1 MAEDPSL
8 CFSTSLREHCIYSR
22 VPCSILHCPLPLPQP
37 PSIELTCPRTQ
48 LPGLR
53 SRNIFCT
60 LHFHYRSPIP
70 QGTYRV
76 RLVPQRNLL
85 ARQST
90 SITENQALLPASGIL
105 VRSAPG
111 VAGATPSP
119 FHCWKPIDRCSIRD
133 TCCTC
138 SCQEN
143 FRYAGS
149 LHSIGRGQSF

>member
-1 MAEDPSL
+1 MVEDRSL

-37 PSIELTCPRTQ
+37 PSIGLHYQRPPQR
-48 LPGLR
+48 GLR
-53 SRNIFCT
+53 STNIFST
-60 LHFHYRSPIP
+60 LHFHYPSPIP

-105 VRSAPG
+105 VCNAPG
-111 VAGATPSP
+111 EAGATPSP
-119 FHCWKPIDRCSIRD
+119 FHCWKPTDRCSIRD

-138 SCQEN
+138 SSGLKCW
-143 FRYAGS
+143 
-149 LHSIGRGQSF
+149 

>member
-1 MAEDPSL
+1 ML
-8 CFSTSLREHCIYSR
+8 FFSNQNLNHLYPINLTEIVQY
-22 VPCSILHCPLPLPQP
+22 HCPLPLPQP
-37 PSIELTCPRTQ
+37 PNIELTCPRTQ

-105 VRSAPG
+105 VCSAPG
-111 VAGATPSP
+111 EAGATPSP

-143 FRYAGS
+143 FHWQRPTDRC
-149 LHSIGRGQSF
+149 SIV

>member
-1 MAEDPSL
+1 MAEDRSL

-37 PSIELTCPRTQ
+37 PSIGLHCPHHL

-53 SRNIFCT
+53 STNIFCT

-90 SITENQALLPASGIL
+90 SITRNQAFLLPSGIL

-111 VAGATPSP
+111 VAGATASP

-138 SCQEN
+138 SCQ
-143 FRYAGS
+143 GS
-149 LHSIGRGQSF
+149 

>member
-1 MAEDPSL
+1 MEEDRSL

-37 PSIELTCPRTQ
+37 PSIELTC
-48 LPGLR
+48 
-53 SRNIFCT
+53 
-60 LHFHYRSPIP
+60 PIP

>member
-8 CFSTSLREHCIYSR
+8 CFSTSPREHCIYSR

-48 LPGLR
+48 LPGMR
-53 SRNIFCT
+53 SRNIFCI
-60 LHFHYRSPIP
+60 LHFHYQSPIP

-111 VAGATPSP
+111 VAGATASP
-119 FHCWKPIDRCSIRD
+119 FHWQRPV
-133 TCCTC
+133 TCGTIVVV
-138 SCQEN
+138 S
-143 FRYAGS
+143 RSGI
-149 LHSIGRGQSF
+149 LKLKLV

>member
-76 RLVPQRNLL
+76 R
-85 ARQST
+85 
-90 SITENQALLPASGIL
+90 
-105 VRSAPG
+105 
-111 VAGATPSP
+111 
-119 FHCWKPIDRCSIRD
+119 
-133 TCCTC
+133 CTC
-138 SCQEN
+138 SGTCWHASPLPLRKTKPFYQHQGSWYAAHQAKQELLH
-143 FRYAGS
+143 
-149 LHSIGRGQSF
+149 LHSIAGSQSTVVV